1 METED
6 KGIYGTA
13 EELGKKEKVIEDG
26 ENSIYGEAEELA
38 KKNVEEIHKFMADP
52 NGRHPKAEKKITD
65 VLEDAGS
72 PEASQKPTDASHGV
86 YTQAAELG
94 EKDKEIEESSQ
105 SIYSEAEELAQ
116 KNVEDIHKF
125 MADPNGRKKP

>member
-6 KGIYGTA
+6 KGVYGIA
-13 EELGKKEKVIEDG
+13 EELGQKDKDLESGKPQ
-26 ENSIYGEAEELA
+26 IYGESEELA

-65 VLEDAGS
+65 TPEDAVS
-72 PEASQKPTDASHGV
+72 PEDSQKSTAKAQGV
-86 YTQAAELG
+86 YTQATELG
-94 EKDKEIEESSQ
+94 EKDREIEESGQ

-116 KNVEDIHKF
+116 KNVEDIHQF
-125 MADPNGRKKP
+125 MADPNGKKKL